1 MPRARAPPGMG
12 KGGHLPPP
20 GKVQMGICNP
30 SPEFLTVFVVGLSRI
45 SGVVPTYLRMSL
57 TRAVERLPLFAV
69 QPSGGTEVVY
79 ILTTRRVPGTR

>member
-1 MPRARAPPGMG
+1 
-12 KGGHLPPP
+12 
-20 GKVQMGICNP
+20 MGICNP

-79 ILTTRRVPGTR
+79 ILTTRRVPGYPGTRVTNYPATAALLADIR